1 MFPWD
6 SEARPDYHNAL
17 TTTVLIITKVL
28 LFLKSWTDTHMYHT
42 FVSKG
47 SRNSEQRPGGT
58 TVWLRATSGE
68 KSEWARSFSQ

>member
-1 MFPWD
+1 MLTWD
-6 SEARPDYHNAL
+6 SEVHPNDQTAL
-17 TTTVLIITKVL
+17 TTILVIMKVI
-28 LFLKSWTDTHMYHT
+28 LFSKYWTDMYIYHT

-68 KSEWARSFSQ
+68 KSEWTRSFSQ